1 MGIRN
6 NNISKLSIKRIYR
19 QLIVKTENEE
29 GDATALKRRL
39 EELESR
45 MGKNQELEYSKSLLT
60 GVITDVEDHQDTHGI
75 SVELYKAIK
84 GFLHEQ

>member
-19 QLIVKTENEE
+19 QLIIKTEDAE

-39 EELESR
+39 VELESR
-45 MGKNQELEYSKSLLT
+45 IGKNQELDYSKNLLAN
-60 GVITDVEDHQDTHGI
+60 VITDVEDHQDIHGI
-75 SVELYKAIK
+75 SIELYKAIK
-84 GFLHEQ
+84 GFLHE